1 MKLRF
6 EQQIALD
13 REAVFRFHEN
23 PSNLT
28 LLMEHWTAF
37 RLIDHEGTIHPGMK
51 MHVAERLGPF
61 WIPMTFEHF
70 LYEPPYRFGERQF
83 KGPFRK
89 CQHVHEFV
97 ETPDGTTIIDHLDVE
112 LPWWMGDGF
121 AMRLLVGPRIRRL
134 FAFRKQAYLSLEQS
148 GRIVAQPS

>member
-6 EQQIALD
+6 EQHIGLD
-13 REAVFRFHEN
+13 RETVFRFHEN
-23 PSNLT
+23 PANLT
-28 LLMEHWTAF
+28 LLMVHWPAF
-37 RLIDHEGTIHPGMK
+37 RLIEHEATIRPGVK

-70 LYEPPYRFGERQF
+70 LYEPPHRFGERQF

-89 CQHVHEFV
+89 CEHVHEFV
-97 ETPDGTTIIDHLDVE
+97 ETATGTTITDHLDVE
-112 LPWWMGDGF
+112 LPWWMGGEL
-121 AMRLLVGPRIRRL
+121 AMRLLVGPRIHRL

-148 GRIVAQPS
+148 GRIVAHQP